1 MTLTPSSCDYI
12 VIVSAI
18 LNDYIANPGDYTT
31 VTVSGTFNQGTAF
44 SYELGTLDTTGEV
57 RTYSG
62 EERIYPEFYD
72 LVDEFSNGVYSIT
85 IVAVKED
92 DTTETEQG
100 CVFMDCSVKCDVVT
114 TEQMVLHYALAQANG
129 CTCDCAKMYKVYEAL
144 LSKIST
150 GTSNES
156 DCGC

>member
-1 MTLTPSSCDYI
+1 MTLTPSACDYMI
-12 VIVSAI
+12 IASDV
-18 LNDYIANPGDYTT
+18 LDDYITTPADYTS

-62 EERIYPEFYD
+62 EERIYPEFYE
-72 LVDEFSNGVYSIT
+72 LATFANGVYSVT

-92 DTTETEQG
+92 DTTVTEQG
-100 CVFMDCSVKCDVVT
+100 CVFMDCDVKCDVET
-114 TEQMVLHYALAQANG
+114 IEQMVLHYALTNANG
-129 CTCDCAKMYKVYEAL
+129 CTCDCAKMYTVYEAL